1 MSESGTTTNFAPEG
15 AAVEVVKLRL
25 IGFEMASVTI
35 RGCLL
40 VAASLLNFAFVFISG
55 VDFIRFI
62 SFRAIYHNI
71 TGETTLCQGKNIYS
85 QTCLRKRYASVSA
98 ISDGTRLARCVF

>member
-1 MSESGTTTNFAPEG
+1 
-15 AAVEVVKLRL
+15 
-25 IGFEMASVTI
+25 MASVTI

-40 VAASLLNFAFVFISG
+40 AAASLFNFAFVFISG

-71 TGETTLCQGKNIYS
+71 TGETTLCQGKYKYIYAHS
-85 QTCLRKRYASVSA
+85 QRRLRKRCTSVSA
-98 ISDGTRLARCVF
+98 ISDGTRSVRCVFYVFYLRRGCITIELKSH